1 MYLRN
6 GAISKTLATRKAT
19 YRYKMDS
26 KRKRMKKVEELY
38 KRKRWKRDK
47 YTLERDGKRKC
58 WRKRK

>member
-1 MYLRN
+1 
-6 GAISKTLATRKAT
+6 
-19 YRYKMDS
+19 MDS